1 MKRSKTSS
9 VQVRSGKTAARPAAK
24 GKDGIGE
31 NEIMQSAAF
40 RRAAAE
46 AEAFANDPER
56 LAKLLMVA
64 REKINSTPRGP
75 FAETWPYL
83 MAMIRLLSGYHKG
96 EYRDISGENLHLTIA
111 AIVYFVSPFDII
123 PDSVPIFGHLD
134 DALVVRLAVKSVGPD
149 LDAFMA
155 WETSK
160 V

>member
-1 MKRSKTSS
+1 
-9 VQVRSGKTAARPAAK
+9 VEQ
-24 GKDGIGE
+24 
-31 NEIMQSAAF
+31 NEITQSAAF
-40 RRAAAE
+40 KRATVE

-56 LAKLLMVA
+56 LAKLLLRA
-64 REKINSTPRGP
+64 REKINSIPRGP

-83 MAMIRLLSGYHKG
+83 MAMIRLISGYHKG
-96 EYRDISGENLHLTIA
+96 EYTDISEQNLHLIIA
-111 AIVYFVSPFDII
+111 ATVYFVSPYDLI

-134 DALVVRLAVKSVGPD
+134 DALVIRLSVKSVGPD